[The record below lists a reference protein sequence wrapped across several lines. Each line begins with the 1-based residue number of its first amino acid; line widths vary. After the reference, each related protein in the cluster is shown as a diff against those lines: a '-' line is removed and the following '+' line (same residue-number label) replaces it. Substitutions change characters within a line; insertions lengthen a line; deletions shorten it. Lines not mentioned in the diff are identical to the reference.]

1 MDNSRIESF
10 IRKQNVAFICSVDEA
25 GYPNVKAMLKPRK
38 INGLRQFYFSTN
50 TSSMRVK
57 QYMNNSN
64 ACIYFYHKGLIKY
77 KGVMLKGTME
87 VLTDQK
93 TKDMI
98 WRKGDTMFYKG
109 GVTDPDYCVLRF
121 TGAVPGLHVF
131 YGSIIWVVKDLKN
144 QGLMQYLHRT
154 LSGARNISGTIRRQE
169 QMILCGPSKTRR

>member
-10 IRKQNVAFICSVDEA
+10 IRKQNVAFICSVDET

-38 INGLRQFYFSTN
+38 IDGLRQFYFSTN

-57 QYMNNSN
+57 QQ
-64 ACIYFYHKGLIKY
+64 GLIKY
-77 KGVMLKGTME
+77 TGVMLKGTME

-121 TGAVPGLHVF
+121 TAESGR
-131 YGSIIWVVKDLKN
+131 YYCDLK
-144 QGLMQYLHRT
+144 T
-154 LSGARNISGTIRRQE
+154 ESFAVE
-169 QMILCGPSKTRR
+169 